1 MLGKGSRRGFGCLDI
16 RSVSGKYSSLF
27 DPTRPISEVINEVTA
42 HVRNVV
48 NKAINE
54 DKHGFKQIQATKGK
68 DCKLPPMPIVS
79 KAEFTKCIHNYTC
92 NLGKLYAFQVLEL
105 GKGSNAL
112 NTFHNIFSSL
122 RNQLANNV
130 WVLGLPSRRI
140 ISNVKRRASP
150 MILAVHKDQSY
161 LSVFLSADWPR
172 ELTWRGAARQ
182 RINDSDVVERIN
194 DSDVVDAM
202 CIALN
207 GFLNYANRQGIKVT
221 LIWPRNQ
228 TK

>member
-1 MLGKGSRRGFGCLDI
+1 MID
-16 RSVSGKYSSLF
+16 
-27 DPTRPISEVINEVTA
+27 EVTA

-79 KAEFTKCIHNYTC
+79 KAEFTKCIHDYTC
-92 NLGKLYAFQVLEL
+92 NLGKLYAFQVLGL
-105 GKGSNAL
+105 GKGSDAL
-112 NTFHNIFSSL
+112 STFHNIFSSL
-122 RNQLANNV
+122 RNQLADKV
-130 WVLGLPSRRI
+130 WVLGLPSRGI
-140 ISNVKRRASP
+140 ISGVKRRASP

-172 ELTWRGAARQ
+172 ELTWRGGAASQ
-182 RINDSDVVERIN
+182 RITVN